1 MGDRRRRG
9 LSLRARPSDRFP
21 SLRKIHEGLRDHETR
36 LTDALARSEAS
47 LRSERLYNNRVSSRG
62 LYRGD
67 GSVPPLSLIIQCVCS
82 VSNQVRRERDE
93 AQKNLAAA
101 KENADELRAEADRL
115 RGDLEDSGK
124 KLKELQ
130 RMKNMDL

>member
-47 LRSERLYNNRVSSRG
+47 LRSERLYSNRVSSRG
-62 LYRGD
+62 GVSGREK
-67 GSVPPLSLIIQCVCS
+67 SLPHNTVCLFS
-82 VSNQVRRERDE
+82 QVRRERDE
-93 AQKNLAAA
+93 AGKNLTAA
-101 KENADELRAEADRL
+101 KEAADELKAENDRL
-115 RGDLEDSGK
+115 RVRLEDSGK
-124 KLKELQ
+124 KLKEAL
-130 RMKNMDL
+130 RMKNMER

>member
-1 MGDRRRRG
+1 M
-9 LSLRARPSDRFP
+9 F
-21 SLRKIHEGLRDHETR
+21 
-36 LTDALARSEAS
+36 
-47 LRSERLYNNRVSSRG
+47 
-62 LYRGD
+62 
-67 GSVPPLSLIIQCVCS
+67 S
-82 VSNQVRRERDE
+82 VSNQVRKERDE

-101 KENADELRAEADRL
+101 KESADELRAEDDRL

>member
-1 MGDRRRRG
+1 M
-9 LSLRARPSDRFP
+9 
-21 SLRKIHEGLRDHETR
+21 
-36 LTDALARSEAS
+36 
-47 LRSERLYNNRVSSRG
+47 
-62 LYRGD
+62 
-67 GSVPPLSLIIQCVCS
+67 
-82 VSNQVRRERDE
+82 RREPDE

-101 KENADELRAEADRL
+101 KEGADELRAEADRL

>member
-1 MGDRRRRG
+1 M
-9 LSLRARPSDRFP
+9 F
-21 SLRKIHEGLRDHETR
+21 
-36 LTDALARSEAS
+36 
-47 LRSERLYNNRVSSRG
+47 
-62 LYRGD
+62 
-67 GSVPPLSLIIQCVCS
+67 S

-101 KENADELRAEADRL
+101 KEGADELRAEADRL

>member
-47 LRSERLYNNRVSSRG
+47 LKSERLYSNRVSSRG
-62 LYRGD
+62 LYRG
-67 GSVPPLSLIIQCVCS
+67 GWKCPTPLPHNTVCVLC
-82 VSNQVRRERDE
+82 
-93 AQKNLAAA
+93 L
-101 KENADELRAEADRL
+101 
-115 RGDLEDSGK
+115 
-124 KLKELQ
+124 
-130 RMKNMDL
+130 

>member
-1 MGDRRRRG
+1 M
-9 LSLRARPSDRFP
+9 
-21 SLRKIHEGLRDHETR
+21 
-36 LTDALARSEAS
+36 
-47 LRSERLYNNRVSSRG
+47 
-62 LYRGD
+62 
-67 GSVPPLSLIIQCVCS
+67 CVLS

>member
-9 LSLRARPSDRFP
+9 VSLRARPSDRFP

-47 LRSERLYNNRVSSRG
+47 LRSERLYSSRVNKG
-62 LYRGD
+62 CIGGRKC
-67 GSVPPLSLIIQCVCS
+67 PTPLPHNTVCVFS

-101 KENADELRAEADRL
+101 KEGADELRAEADRL
-115 RGDLEDSGK
+115 RGDLEDSEK
-124 KLKELQ
+124 RLNELQ

>member
-1 MGDRRRRG
+1 M
-9 LSLRARPSDRFP
+9 
-21 SLRKIHEGLRDHETR
+21 
-36 LTDALARSEAS
+36 
-47 LRSERLYNNRVSSRG
+47 
-62 LYRGD
+62 YRGE
-67 GSVPPLSLIIQCVCS
+67 GSVPPLSLIIQCMFS

-101 KENADELRAEADRL
+101 KESADELRAEADRL

-130 RMKNMDL
+130 RMKNMEP

>member
-1 MGDRRRRG
+1 M
-9 LSLRARPSDRFP
+9 F
-21 SLRKIHEGLRDHETR
+21 
-36 LTDALARSEAS
+36 
-47 LRSERLYNNRVSSRG
+47 
-62 LYRGD
+62 
-67 GSVPPLSLIIQCVCS
+67 S

-101 KENADELRAEADRL
+101 KESADELRAEADRL